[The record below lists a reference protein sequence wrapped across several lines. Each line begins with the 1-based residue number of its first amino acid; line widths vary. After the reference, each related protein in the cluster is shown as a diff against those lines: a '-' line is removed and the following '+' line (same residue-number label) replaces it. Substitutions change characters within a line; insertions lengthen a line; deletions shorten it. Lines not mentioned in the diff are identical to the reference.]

1 MPSRAAPTASNGTEE
16 KTAQNVRQV
25 EVIVANLK
33 RRFSGVTSTVLA
45 LLPVQSRRIRIAAL
59 GPNLPSHWQ
68 RITWRGLFRHG
79 WQLPPGRRFRI
90 WHARRNI
97 EMLTGLILRSV
108 LRMPLK
114 LVFTSAAQRR
124 RSAWSRFLLARMDA
138 VIAASPEAESY
149 LEVPSTVILHGVD
162 TARYRPA
169 EDRNAQ
175 WAATGLP
182 GKFGIGV
189 FGRVRAQKGTDRFVH
204 AMCRLLPRY
213 PDFTAV
219 IVGGITLDQRGF
231 ADDLRAKVSSARL
244 ADRILFLDE
253 LPADE
258 VPAWLRRVTIVVG
271 PQVWEGFGLVPLEAM
286 ASGTAVVAS
295 RVGAARHLIVEGE
308 TGYLVDADDMA
319 GLEARIE
326 SLMRDPAAAAAMG
339 RRGRAHVEQRFSIER
354 EAAGIQEIYE
364 RLWSAASDGRER
376 PGR

>member
-1 MPSRAAPTASNGTEE
+1 
-16 KTAQNVRQV
+16 
-25 EVIVANLK
+25 
-33 RRFSGVTSTVLA
+33 
-45 LLPVQSRRIRIAAL
+45 VQSRRIRIAAL
-59 GPNLPSHWQ
+59 GPNLPRHWQ
-68 RITWRGLFRHG
+68 RITWRGLFRYG
-79 WQLPPGRRFRI
+79 WRLPPGRRFRI

-97 EMLTGLILRSV
+97 EMLTGLVLRSV

-149 LEVPSTVILHGVD
+149 LEVPSTVVLHGVD

-219 IVGGITLDQRGF
+219 IVGGITPDQRGF
-231 ADDLRAKVSSARL
+231 ADDLRAKISSARL

-286 ASGTAVVAS
+286 ASGTAVVAT

-308 TGYLVDADDMA
+308 TGYVVDAEDMA

-364 RLWSAASDGRER
+364 RLWGAAPGSGTRSGR
-376 PGR
+376 

>member
-1 MPSRAAPTASNGTEE
+1 MPPRAAPTASNGIED
-16 KTAQNVRQV
+16 KTAQDVRQV

-59 GPNLPSHWQ
+59 GPNLPRHWQ

-97 EMLTGLILRSV
+97 EMLTGLVLRSV

-149 LEVPSTVILHGVD
+149 LEVPSTVVLHGVD

-189 FGRVRAQKGTDRFVH
+189 FGRVRAQKGTDRFVDV
-204 AMCRLLPRY
+204 MLCLLPRY

-286 ASGTAVVAS
+286 ASGAAVVAT

-308 TGYLVDADDMA
+308 TGYLVDADDVA

-339 RRGRAHVEQRFSIER
+339 RRGRAHIEQRFSIER

>member
-1 MPSRAAPTASNGTEE
+1 MPSHAAPTASNGIEE
-16 KTAQNVRQV
+16 KSVQDVRQV

-45 LLPVQSRRIRIAAL
+45 LLPVQSHRVRIAAL
-59 GPNLPSHWQ
+59 GPNLPRHWP
-68 RITWRGLFRHG
+68 RVTWGELLRYG
-79 WQLPPGRRFRI
+79 WQLPPRRPFRI

-97 EMLTGLILRSV
+97 EMLTGLLLRTV

-124 RSAWSRFLLARMDA
+124 RSAWSRFLLSRMDA

-149 LEVPSTVILHGVD
+149 LEVPSTVVLHGVD

-169 EDRNAQ
+169 ENRDAQ

-189 FGRVRAQKGTDRFVH
+189 FGRVRAQKGTDRFVR
-204 AMCRLLPRY
+204 AMCSLLPRY

-219 IVGGITLDQRGF
+219 VVGAITPDQRGF
-231 ADDLRAKVSSARL
+231 AGALRATISAARL
-244 ADRILFLDE
+244 TDRIIFLDE

-286 ASGTAVVAS
+286 ASGTAVVATK
-295 RVGAARHLIVEGE
+295 VGAARHLIGEGQ
-308 TGYLVDADDMA
+308 TGYLVEPDDMS

-364 RLWSAASDGRER
+364 RLWRGAPEGRQH

>member
-16 KTAQNVRQV
+16 TTAQNVRQV

-68 RITWRGLFRHG
+68 CITWRGLFRHG

-189 FGRVRAQKGTDRFVH
+189 FGRVRAQKGTDRFVDV
-204 AMCRLLPRY
+204 MLCLLPRY

>member
-68 RITWRGLFRHG
+68 CITWRGLFRHG

-138 VIAASPEAESY
+138 GIAASPEAESY

-189 FGRVRAQKGTDRFVH
+189 FGRVRAQKGTDRFVDV
-204 AMCRLLPRY
+204 MLCLLPRY

-231 ADDLRAKVSSARL
+231 ADDLRAKISAARL

>member
-1 MPSRAAPTASNGTEE
+1 MYAECAMDRAA
-16 KTAQNVRQV
+16 QDVRQV

-45 LLPVQSRRIRIAAL
+45 LLPAQSRRIRIAAL
-59 GPNLPSHWQ
+59 GPNLPRDWP
-68 RITWRGLFRHG
+68 RISWGGLFRHG
-79 WQLPPGRRFRI
+79 WRLPPGRPFRI

-97 EMLTGLILRSV
+97 EMVTGWVLRSM

-114 LVFTSAAQRR
+114 LVFTSAAQRLR
-124 RSAWSRFLLARMDA
+124 GSWSRFLLTRMDA
-138 VIAASPEAESY
+138 VIAASPEAASY
-149 LEVPSTVILHGVD
+149 LAVPYVVVLHGVD

-169 EDRNAQ
+169 QDRNAE

-189 FGRVRAQKGTDRFVH
+189 FGRVRAQKGTDRFVDIL
-204 AMCRLLPRY
+204 CRLLPRY

-219 IVGGITLDQRGF
+219 IVGAITPDQRAF
-231 ADDLRAKVSSARL
+231 ASALRTKISAAHL
-244 ADRILFLDE
+244 GDRMVFLDE

-286 ASGTAVVAS
+286 ASGSAVVATK
-295 RVGAARHLIVEGE
+295 VGAARHLIVEGE
-308 TGYLVDADDMA
+308 TGHLVEVDDMA

-339 RRGRAHVEQRFSIER
+339 RRGRAHVERQFSIER
-354 EAAGIQEIYE
+354 EAAGIQEVYD
-364 RLWSAASDGRER
+364 RLWGAGS
-376 PGR
+376 P

>member
-68 RITWRGLFRHG
+68 CITWRGLFRHG

-149 LEVPSTVILHGVD
+149 LEVPSTVVLHGVD

-189 FGRVRAQKGTDRFVH
+189 FGRVRAQKGTDRFVDV
-204 AMCRLLPRY
+204 MLCLLPRY

>member
-1 MPSRAAPTASNGTEE
+1 
-16 KTAQNVRQV
+16 
-25 EVIVANLK
+25 
-33 RRFSGVTSTVLA
+33 
-45 LLPVQSRRIRIAAL
+45 
-59 GPNLPSHWQ
+59 
-68 RITWRGLFRHG
+68 
-79 WQLPPGRRFRI
+79 LPPGRRFRI

-149 LEVPSTVILHGVD
+149 LEVPSTIILHGVD

-169 EDRNAQ
+169 EDRNTQ

-189 FGRVRAQKGTDRFVH
+189 FGRVRAQKGTDRFVDV
-204 AMCRLLPRY
+204 MLCLLPRY

>member
-1 MPSRAAPTASNGTEE
+1 MPSRAAPTASHGIEE
-16 KTAQNVRQV
+16 KTAQDVRQV

-59 GPNLPSHWQ
+59 GPNLPRHWQ

-90 WHARRNI
+90 WHARRNL
-97 EMLTGLILRSV
+97 EMLTGLVLRSV

-149 LEVPSTVILHGVD
+149 LEVPSTVVLHGVD
-162 TARYRPA
+162 IVRYRPA

-189 FGRVRAQKGTDRFVH
+189 FGRVRAQKGTDRFVDV
-204 AMCRLLPRY
+204 MLCLLPRY

-339 RRGRAHVEQRFSIER
+339 RRGRVHIEQRFSIER

-364 RLWSAASDGRER
+364 RLWRAATGGRER

>member
-189 FGRVRAQKGTDRFVH
+189 FGRVRAQKGTDRFVDV
-204 AMCRLLPRY
+204 MLCLLPRY